1 MEEKDRLKCLLT
13 ETWILV
19 AWRYVSL
26 IKVRS
31 EWVKIFLT
39 RITKPACAVKS
50 G

>member
-13 ETWILV
+13 ETWTLV

-26 IKVRS
+26 IKGRR
-31 EWVKIFLT
+31 EWDKLFLT
-39 RITKPACAVKS
+39 RITDPAWAVES